1 MPVGNLLEDIHAQ
14 PFPEFHHPFLMAG
27 GAEMTPLAGEGQ
39 EVIRGRSLC
48 ISHGQT
54 RCGCRRNPDTDK
66 SPAGRKVARIRTVLR
81 NVHHRFEQK
90 FQNSPLS
97 NLPY

>member
-1 MPVGNLLEDIHAQ
+1 MLITLKGTRGRRGRNDAACRRRPG
-14 PFPEFHHPFLMAG
+14 
-27 GAEMTPLAGEGQ
+27 
-39 EVIRGRSLC
+39 VIRGRSLC

-66 SPAGRKVARIRTVLR
+66 SPAGRKVARIRIVLR